1 VRTGT
6 EKRRHGK
13 APVRKGAG
21 TEKRRHR
28 KAQAPKSAGT
38 EKGPHGKGPARKRA
52 RTEKGRHGEGP
63 PPCRPKHRQRYCAVS
78 AAGWP
83 TSLSRQRYST
93 VSVNPRACGVGTVT
107 MTSPAAPGLTP
118 GSA

>member
-1 VRTGT
+1 SAGTKGSGRQRARAAKSGGT
-6 EKRRHGK
+6 EEGPDGRGAARKRAR
-13 APVRKGAG
+13 
-21 TEKRRHR
+21 
-28 KAQAPKSAGT
+28 T